1 MCGRIVFKLW
11 ICIRNNL
18 IYISADELNA
28 IIIIY
33 LLPYIPSLLHIFDL
47 SLASTFLFSLFFSFF
62 PFFIPFF
69 FFLPFLNLNSV
80 LMNSLLLSS
89 NLNHYYILLYHSFH
103 HHHQLSLFF
112 SLFFLLLL
120 LGLKLS
126 SKSENFIFFFD
137 GMPFR
142 LFLMGGTNRT
152 LSIILYCC
160 IIKANNHIKTV

>member
-69 FFLPFLNLNSV
+69 FFFPFFFFLPFLNLNSV

-112 SLFFLLLL
+112 LSFFSSSSFRFKAFLNLKISYFSLMECPLGYFLWGALI
-120 LGLKLS
+120 G
-126 SKSENFIFFFD
+126 
-137 GMPFR
+137 PYR
-142 LFLMGGTNRT
+142 
-152 LSIILYCC
+152 LYC
-160 IIKANNHIKTV
+160 IVV